1 MTTEISL
8 KPYVGDR
15 TPRILIVDDEPINLK
30 VLAAHL
36 VRWGCTVHAAPG
48 GREAISA
55 VPEFEPD
62 LILLDI
68 MMPEVSGF
76 DVCRILQADPATG
89 GIPIIFLTAVA
100 GEQAMMQ
107 GLAAGARDYITKP
120 FVSADLA
127 ARVGAQLRE
136 RYAGDGQSTLDR
148 RAAG

>member
-36 VRWGCTVHAAPG
+36 VRWGCAVYAAPG
-48 GREAISA
+48 GREAITA
-55 VPEFEPD
+55 VGEFGPD

-68 MMPEVSGF
+68 MMPELSGL
-76 DVCRILQADPATG
+76 DVCRILQNDAATKH
-89 GIPIIFLTAVA
+89 IPIVFLTAVA
-100 GEQAMMQ
+100 GEQAMVQ
-107 GLAAGARDYITKP
+107 GLALGARDYITKP

-127 ARVGAQLRE
+127 ARVGAQLRHRYDEIE
-136 RYAGDGQSTLDR
+136 RAMAGQEVAR
-148 RAAG
+148 